1 MSRRDRQ
8 QLQIPQA
15 QAAASDAVL
24 LGVPVHVRFEPP
36 VLVGSAVITSLDL
49 SSGEFAFEASESGW
63 VLFTWRG
70 QRVAV
75 PKERVACLIIDPR
88 KESKVS

>member
-8 QLQIPQA
+8 QFQLPHA
-15 QAAASDAVL
+15 PAAASYAAL
-24 LGVPVHVRFEPP
+24 PGTPAHVRFEPP
-36 VLVGSAVITSLDL
+36 VLVGSAVITALDL
-49 SSGEFAFEASESGW
+49 VAGEFAFEVHESGW